1 MELKGKSVSPGI
13 AMGAALVYRPFE
25 PCINEQPLPEGGEV
39 EALRRYDEALA
50 RAGAELDAL
59 EARLTADEPDK
70 AAVVA
75 AHRDILRDPAMD
87 EEIRQLVRAE
97 RLSPDCAAARVY
109 DMFRAVLSRS
119 KNKLMRERASD
130 LADVKLRLLRCWA
143 GEPEHSLA
151 SLAGPVIVVA
161 EELFPSDTAGLDRKN
176 VLGIV
181 TETGGATSHTAIIA
195 RGYEIPAVLGVEG
208 ATERICEGE
217 FIICDAER
225 GLVLTEPCE
234 GEIRDCEARAA
245 AFKERAENERKF
257 LRAVPVT
264 QDGTRI
270 EILLNIGSGTGP
282 ELERAEYS
290 DGSGLFRTE
299 FLYQSGECLPDE
311 AEQFEAYKKVLA
323 AFGGKAVTLRTMDIG
338 GDKQIPALE
347 LPKEENPFLGL
358 RGLRLSLEREAA
370 FRAQLR
376 AALRASAFGKLKLML
391 PMVGGLDELRDTKR
405 ILEEEKAKLTAEGAD
420 WDRDIK
426 LGIMVEVP
434 SVALIAEHAARE
446 ADFASVG
453 TNDLTQYLCAADR
466 GNPLVR
472 RYYQEYHPA
481 LFRLLGELARAFG
494 AAGKELGVCGEL
506 GGDALAIPALIG
518 LGIRRL
524 SMGPAAL
531 ARAKKVVCGLDL
543 AEAEKLATRVCSLA
557 TNDEVRAALESFAA
571 EGKVV

>member
-1 MELKGKSVSPGI
+1 MELKGKGVSPGI

-25 PCINEQPLPEGGEV
+25 PCINEQPLPEGGEA

-225 GLVLTEPCE
+225 GLVLTEPDE
-234 GEIRDCEARAA
+234 AVIKDCEARAA

-323 AFGGKAVTLRTMDIG
+323 AFGGKTVTLRTMDIG

-376 AALRASAFGKLKLML
+376 AALRASAFGRLKLML

-405 ILEEEKAKLTAEGAD
+405 ILEEETAKLTAEGAD

-481 LFRLLGELARAFG
+481 LFRLLGEL
-494 AAGKELGVCGEL
+494 

-531 ARAKKVVCGLDL
+531 ARAKKVVCGLEL
-543 AEAEKLATRVCSLA
+543 AEAEKLAARVCSLA

>member
-13 AMGAALVYRPFE
+13 AMGAALVYRPFA
-25 PCINEQPLPEGGEV
+25 PCINEDPLPEGGEA
-39 EALRRYDEALA
+39 EALRRYDEALE
-50 RAGAELDAL
+50 RAGRELSEL

-75 AHRDILRDPAMD
+75 AHRDILCDPAMD
-87 EEIRQLVRAE
+87 EEIRNLVRTE
-97 RLSPDCAAARVY
+97 HLSPDCAAARVY

-143 GEPEHSLA
+143 GEPERSLS
-151 SLAGPVIVVA
+151 SLAGPVVVVA
-161 EELFPSDTAGLDRKN
+161 EELFPSDTAGLNRKN

-208 ATERICEGE
+208 ATERIREGE

-225 GLVLTEPCE
+225 GLIFTEPCA
-234 GEIRDCEARAA
+234 GEIKDCEARAA
-245 AFKERAENERKF
+245 AFRERAENERKF

-264 QDGTRI
+264 RDGTRI
-270 EILLNIGSGTGP
+270 EILLNIGSGAGP
-282 ELERAEYS
+282 ELERAEFS

-299 FLYQSGECLPDE
+299 FLYQSGERLPDE

-358 RGLRLSLEREAA
+358 RGLRLSLERESA

-405 ILEEEKAKLTAEGAD
+405 ILEEEKAKLTAEGAA

-531 ARAKKVVCGLDL
+531 ARAKKIVCGLDL
-543 AEAEKLATRVCSLA
+543 AEAQKLAARVCSLA

>member
-1 MELKGKSVSPGI
+1 MAETLAEHAGHMRRYLQQHPLPCVRDERRKHFSGVRYLHIIICLQIRIQGAVTRPEDCEATLRAFKAAFEVRGL
-13 AMGAALVYRPFE
+13 GAAWERVIAIVVQPGVEFADESVVEYERGAARELCGFPDCFE
-25 PCINEQPLPEGGEV
+25 VVVGSLHNGIPEDKTAV
-39 EALRRYDEALA
+39 LREALRLMGLGPGEAVMIGD

-70 AAVVA
+70 AAVIA

-87 EEIRQLVRAE
+87 EEIRKLVCAE
-97 RLSPDCAAARVY
+97 RLSP
-109 DMFRAVLSRS
+109 
-119 KNKLMRERASD
+119 
-130 LADVKLRLLRCWA
+130 
-143 GEPEHSLA
+143 
-151 SLAGPVIVVA
+151 
-161 EELFPSDTAGLDRKN
+161 
-176 VLGIV
+176 
-181 TETGGATSHTAIIA
+181 
-195 RGYEIPAVLGVEG
+195 
-208 ATERICEGE
+208 
-217 FIICDAER
+217 
-225 GLVLTEPCE
+225 
-234 GEIRDCEARAA
+234 
-245 AFKERAENERKF
+245 
-257 LRAVPVT
+257 
-264 QDGTRI
+264 
-270 EILLNIGSGTGP
+270 
-282 ELERAEYS
+282 
-290 DGSGLFRTE
+290 
-299 FLYQSGECLPDE
+299 
-311 AEQFEAYKKVLA
+311 
-323 AFGGKAVTLRTMDIG
+323 
-338 GDKQIPALE
+338 
-347 LPKEENPFLGL
+347 
-358 RGLRLSLEREAA
+358 ERETA

-376 AALRASAFGKLKLML
+376 ATLRASAFGRLKLML

-494 AAGKELGVCGEL
+494 AAGKELGICGEL

-531 ARAKKVVCGLDL
+531 ARAKRVVCGLEL
-543 AEAEKLATRVCSLA
+543 AEAEKLAARVCALA
-557 TNDEVRAALESFAA
+557 TNEEVKAALESFAA

>member
-75 AHRDILRDPAMD
+75 AHRDILCDPAMG
-87 EEIRQLVRAE
+87 EEIRNLVRTE
-97 RLSPDCAAARVY
+97 HLSPDCAAARVY

-161 EELFPSDTAGLDRKN
+161 EELFPSDTAGPDRKN

-225 GLVLTEPCE
+225 GLVLTEPDE
-234 GEIRDCEARAA
+234 AVIKDCEARAA

-270 EILLNIGSGTGP
+270 EILLNIGSGAGP

-299 FLYQSGECLPDE
+299 FLYQSGERLPDE
-311 AEQFEAYKKVLA
+311 AKQFEAYKKVLA
-323 AFGGKAVTLRTMDIG
+323 AFGGKTVTLRTMDIG

-376 AALRASAFGKLKLML
+376 AALRASAFGRLKLML

-405 ILEEEKAKLTAEGAD
+405 ILEEETAKLTAEGAD

-481 LFRLLGELARAFG
+481 LFRLLGELAQAFG

-531 ARAKKVVCGLDL
+531 ARAKKPC
-543 AEAEKLATRVCSLA
+543 
-557 TNDEVRAALESFAA
+557 
-571 EGKVV
+571 

>member
-75 AHRDILRDPAMD
+75 AHRDILCDPAMD
-87 EEIRQLVRAE
+87 EEIRNLVRTE
-97 RLSPDCAAARVY
+97 HLSPDCAAARVY

-195 RGYEIPAVLGVEG
+195 RGYELPAVLGVEG

-225 GLVLTEPCE
+225 RLVLTEP
-234 GEIRDCEARAA
+234 
-245 AFKERAENERKF
+245 
-257 LRAVPVT
+257 
-264 QDGTRI
+264 
-270 EILLNIGSGTGP
+270 
-282 ELERAEYS
+282 
-290 DGSGLFRTE
+290 
-299 FLYQSGECLPDE
+299 DE
-311 AEQFEAYKKVLA
+311 AKQFEAYKKVLA

-376 AALRASAFGKLKLML
+376 AALRASAFSRLKLML

-531 ARAKKVVCGLDL
+531 ARAKKPC
-543 AEAEKLATRVCSLA
+543 
-557 TNDEVRAALESFAA
+557 
-571 EGKVV
+571 